1 MRINQK
7 TLFVVSSLVLV
18 RSYPA
23 LTNEGETQESESD
36 VTSVGMAEISAGG
49 MLAMIVLGIFGVCL
63 VILIC
68 CASKSLI
75 ITCLKLHASNNEE
88 PQSHVIQGSKYMFTS
103 HLLQHPLASKGSA
116 SITQS
121 QSQV

>member
-1 MRINQK
+1 MRITKK

-18 RSYPA
+18 RSYRA
-23 LTNEGETQESESD
+23 LNNEGETQAAESD

-49 MLAMIVLGIFGVCL
+49 MLAMIVLGIFGACL
-63 VILIC
+63 VTLIC

-75 ITCLKLHASNNEE
+75 ITCLKLHASNIEE
-88 PQSHVIQGSKYMFTS
+88 PQSNVILGGKYMFTS
-103 HLLQHPLASKGSA
+103 HLLQHPFASRGSA

-121 QSQV
+121 QSLV